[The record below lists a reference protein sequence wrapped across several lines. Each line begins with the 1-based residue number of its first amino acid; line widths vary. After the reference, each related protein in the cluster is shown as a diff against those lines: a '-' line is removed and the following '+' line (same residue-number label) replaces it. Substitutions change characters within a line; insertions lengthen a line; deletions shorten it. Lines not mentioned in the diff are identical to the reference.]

1 MPLKARYNKDIFSER
16 GMWIMKTTVSWNES
30 LYMLFINKMM
40 LSRLEREVLRCR
52 IMEYTVT
59 EISEELGV
67 SKSTVDRTVKKLRLK
82 YDKLR
87 EMDSTLPPRRM
98 SDKEKW
104 MDEN

>member
-1 MPLKARYNKDIFSER
+1 
-16 GMWIMKTTVSWNES
+16 MKTTVNWNEN

-52 IMEYTVT
+52 IMQYTVT
-59 EISEELGV
+59 EIAEELCV

-87 EMDSTLPPRRM
+87 TIEPSLPPRRM
-98 SDKEKW
+98 SEMEKW